1 MPAGVVSL
9 TMLSD
14 QSSISLQPVTY
25 YTHMGEISHLMEKVT
40 DPVHFMCQVRHHW
53 QIGHNILYLFLSKS

>member
-9 TMLSD
+9 TMRSD

-25 YTHMGEISHLMEKVT
+25 YTHMREISHLMEKVT
-40 DPVHFMCQVRHHW
+40 DPVNFMCQVQHHL
-53 QIGHNILYLFLSKS
+53 QIGHSVLWLFF